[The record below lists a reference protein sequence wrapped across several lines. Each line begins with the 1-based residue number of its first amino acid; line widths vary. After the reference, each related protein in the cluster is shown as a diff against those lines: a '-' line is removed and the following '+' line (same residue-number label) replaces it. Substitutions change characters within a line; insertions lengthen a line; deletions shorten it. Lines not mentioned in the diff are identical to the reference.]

1 MFSPFSKKIKIGK
14 GSSLLVHILTY
25 FPKIFNNFCKKNL
38 FSQYFF
44 GAKTNKQT
52 GRFAQGKTACLFM
65 EIRG

>member
-25 FPKIFNNFCKKNL
+25 FPKIFNNFCKKKL
-38 FSQYFF
+38 IFAIFF
-44 GAKTNKQT
+44 WGKNKQT